1 VNKITFAESNE
12 VVIGSDMQIGPDME
26 VVDGVSSTIT
36 TRGEV
41 NFMKSFSL
49 YVTLYRDK
57 KDVVLVSFG
66 RRIFSLFIFLKL
78 KLLGKVEETVYQNQ
92 ITERLQLQTIRIHP
106 IRSGSVHID
115 EQSTQY
121 LCGSK

>member
-12 VVIGSDMQIGPDME
+12 VGSDMQIGPDME

-57 KDVVLVSFG
+57 KDVVLVS
-66 RRIFSLFIFLKL
+66 
-78 KLLGKVEETVYQNQ
+78 LGCN
-92 ITERLQLQTIRIHP
+92 I
-106 IRSGSVHID
+106 GND
-115 EQSTQY
+115 
-121 LCGSK
+121 